1 MSKIEISHTDDEQE
15 LKDKQAELIRLKTR
29 LTKLELDL
37 ATLQAQLH
45 AFEVRYI
52 RSVGVLYSELD
63 EINAQIAEE
72 LARIHPDR
80 VEVQNQA
87 QEARAHARET
97 AETVGE
103 VRKKPEE
110 KDAFQPSDEIKQLY
124 RKLAKQIHPD
134 LASDDDDRS
143 QRNDIM
149 AEVNRAYEDGNIER
163 LQQILH
169 EWKTSPEAIK
179 GETIEARLARIVL
192 KIERVRQRLTAIRL
206 EMESLTQSR
215 LHELKIKVEKGEILG
230 RDVLGEMAIRVRK
243 FIEDSKLRLEKLQ
256 NTQSEDL

>member
-1 MSKIEISHTDDEQE
+1 MRKIERSQAPDEQE
-15 LKDKQAELIRLKTR
+15 LKDKQAELIKLKTR

-37 ATLQAQLH
+37 ATLQAQLN

-52 RSVGVLYSELD
+52 RTVGVLYSELD

-72 LARIHPDR
+72 IARLHPDK
-80 VEVQNQA
+80 VDVQEQA
-87 QEARAHARET
+87 QQAREHARQT

-103 VRKKPEE
+103 ARKKPEE
-110 KDAFQPSDEIKQLY
+110 KTAFQPSDEIKQLY

-143 QRNDIM
+143 HRNGIM
-149 AEVNRAYEDGNIER
+149 AEVNRAYEEGNIER

-169 EWKTSPEAIK
+169 EWKTSPEAIV
-179 GETIEARLARIVL
+179 GETIEAKLTRITL

-206 EMESLTQSR
+206 DMENLTNSR
-215 LHELKIKVEKGEILG
+215 LHELKAKVEKGEKLG
-230 RDVLGEMAIRVRK
+230 RDVLGEMAARVRDY
-243 FIEDSKLRLEKLQ
+243 IEDSKKRLEKLR
-256 NTQSEDL
+256 NAQSED